1 MCVCVC
7 VPICAYAICT
17 HAHIHIYA
25 HMHIHA
31 HIHIYAHVYP
41 YTHICAGPTV
51 ECKTPICAYTYMRIC
66 HVHTCT
72 YMHTYTHIHI
82 YAQDRQ
88 WSAKHRTVVAS
99 TAHLATGA
107 MSVHT
112 QETRNNSGLS
122 PRRHRGLV
130 TMIYFFSF
138 FLFKILVCLRLG
150 KNGRI
155 L

>member
-1 MCVCVC
+1 MDVCVRGSTRVSVCVSICVCVC
-7 VPICAYAICT
+7 VYLYA
-17 HAHIHIYA
+17 HMPYA
-25 HMHIHA
+25 HMHI
-31 HIHIYAHVYP
+31 
-41 YTHICAGPTV
+41 
-51 ECKTPICAYTYMRIC
+51 YTYMHICTYMHIYTYMHIC

-130 TMIYFFSF
+130 TMIYFFLF
-138 FLFKILVCLRLG
+138 FLFIILVCLRLG